1 VSAEPSPRS
10 RTSLPPPSRLASGAP
25 AAITSE
31 LCSVEPPIVLVTAAG
46 RLTLPV
52 IQSSRD
58 FGNVVRALGGKPYR
72 VLCDFTQTITMPEDV
87 CAVFMR
93 GQEFAVERGMERDAF
108 VCTSS
113 VLRLQFVR
121 IARESGRFERLGPLH
136 FFDTIEQG
144 RAHLEA
150 PASEIHE
157 VTSRRLAEHAH
168 AAASR
173 RGLVPEAA
181 SGPMSRR
188 APAFDTG
195 EVAMSRRA
203 PAFDTGEAAVSR
215 RAPAIDLGGRAPSRH
230 PPPFSLRAAA
240 PSRQRNRG

>member
-1 VSAEPSPRS
+1 M
-10 RTSLPPPSRLASGAP
+10 
-25 AAITSE
+25 
-31 LCSVEPPIVLVTAAG
+31 LVTASG

-52 IQSSRD
+52 IQTARD

-136 FFDTIEQG
+136 FFDTVEQA
-144 RAHLEA
+144 RVHLEA
-150 PASEIHE
+150 PVSEVHE
-157 VTSRRLAEHAH
+157 LSSRRFAEHASGL
-168 AAASR
+168 ASR
-173 RGLVPEAA
+173 RALAPEAA

-188 APAFDTG
+188 APAFDVG
-195 EVAMSRRA
+195 E
-203 PAFDTGEAAVSR
+203 GAVSR
-215 RAPAIDLGGRAPSRH
+215 RAPALDLGGRTPSRH
-230 PPPFSLRAAA
+230 PPAVSLRAVA
-240 PSRQRNRG
+240 PSRHHNRG

>member
-1 VSAEPSPRS
+1 M
-10 RTSLPPPSRLASGAP
+10 
-25 AAITSE
+25 
-31 LCSVEPPIVLVTAAG
+31 LVTASG

-52 IQSSRD
+52 IQNARD
-58 FGNVVRALGGKPYR
+58 FGNAVRALGGKPYR
-72 VLCDFTQTITMPEDV
+72 VLCDFMQTITMPEDV

-144 RAHLEA
+144 RAYLEA
-150 PASEIHE
+150 PASETRD
-157 VTSRRLAEHAH
+157 VTSRRMAEHAQGV
-168 AAASR
+168 ASR
-173 RGLVPEAA
+173 RGLAPDVSQGPVSRRALASDVGEAA
-181 SGPMSRR
+181 ISRR
-188 APAFDTG
+188 APAFDAG
-195 EVAMSRRA
+195 EVTFSSRA
-203 PAFDTGEAAVSR
+203 PAFD
-215 RAPAIDLGGRAPSRH
+215 LGSRAPSQH

-240 PSRQRNRG
+240 PSRPRNRG

>member
-1 VSAEPSPRS
+1 M
-10 RTSLPPPSRLASGAP
+10 
-25 AAITSE
+25 
-31 LCSVEPPIVLVTAAG
+31 LVTASG

-52 IQSSRD
+52 IQSARD
-58 FGNVVRALGGKPYR
+58 FGNVVRGLGGKPYR

-87 CAVFMR
+87 CVVFMR

-108 VCTSS
+108 VCSSS

-144 RAHLEA
+144 RAYLEA
-150 PASEIHE
+150 PASETHE
-157 VTSRRLAEHAH
+157 VTSRRMAEHAQSV
-168 AAASR
+168 ASR
-173 RGLVPEAA
+173 RGPLPDVAQGPASRRAPAFDAGEAA
-181 SGPMSRR
+181 VSRR

-195 EVAMSRRA
+195 EVAISRA
-203 PAFDTGEAAVSR
+203 PAFDV
-215 RAPAIDLGGRAPSRH
+215 GGRAPSRH

-240 PSRQRNRG
+240 PSRPRNRG